1 MTSRS
6 RRDALKAGGS
16 AAVYA
21 LAAAAG
27 LVGPARAQTA
37 WNQAAFN
44 SKSLDEATRA
54 LGAAKFAESAQ
65 VRFGNPTPDIAENG
79 AVVPVTVASEVPG
92 TQSIALL
99 VAKNPNVLAAQFDI
113 PAGTDAF
120 VSTRI
125 KMNETS
131 DVYALVKAD
140 GRYFYAKKQIKVTIG
155 GCGG

>member
-6 RRDALKAGGS
+6 RRDALKTGGG

-21 LAAAAG
+21 LAVAAG
-27 LVGPARAQTA
+27 LVEPARAQTG
-37 WNQAAFN
+37 WNQAAFS
-44 SKSLDEATRA
+44 SKTVEEATRS
-54 LGAAKFAESAQ
+54 LGAANFAESAQ

-79 AVVPVTVASEVPG
+79 AVVPVTVASELPG
-92 TQSIALL
+92 TESIALL
-99 VAKNPNVLAAQFDI
+99 VSKNPNVLAAQFDL

-140 GRYFYAKKQIKVTIG
+140 GRYYYAKKQIKVTIG